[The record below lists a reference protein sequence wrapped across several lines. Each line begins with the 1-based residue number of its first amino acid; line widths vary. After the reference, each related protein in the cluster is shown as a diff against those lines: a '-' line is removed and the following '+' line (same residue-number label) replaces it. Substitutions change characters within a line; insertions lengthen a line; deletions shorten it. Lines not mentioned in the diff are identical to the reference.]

1 MPSPTDRDGTGR
13 DVLALARQ
21 RTRPRSAWRLRGPEA
36 AAVAVGS
43 VACAH
48 REAVV
53 AQAQALGLDIARD
66 PDGGL
71 TLALPGAAPDDALH
85 RLNLALRQAG
95 LLTGWRDEWVAVW
108 PLALAPALCRPDGP
122 QRPLLR
128 MERAAA
134 RFWGTRTLGAHGNGF
149 VRGPHGR
156 PAWLWIGQRSLD
168 KAADPGRLDNL
179 IGGGVPLGQTPME
192 TLCREGWEEAGL
204 GPATMQQA
212 RPVRRFLLE
221 RDRPEGLQLECLHA
235 FDLEL
240 PAGLQPVNQDGEVA
254 QFHRLPVQ
262 AALEAAASG
271 AMTVDAALVTLDFG
285 LRHGLLEAARGASLQ
300 RHFETLGLWAP

>member
-1 MPSPTDRDGTGR
+1 MNNPTDPARAGWE
-13 DVLALARQ
+13 VLAQARRRQ
-21 RTRPRSAWRLRGPEA
+21 QPRVVWRLRSPDTTAE
-36 AAVAVGS
+36 AVGS
-43 VACAH
+43 VACAQ
-48 REAVV
+48 RQDVVDLARAQGLAVD
-53 AQAQALGLDIARD
+53 QD

-71 TLALPGAAPDDALH
+71 TLGLPAEAPDAALH
-85 RLNLALRQAG
+85 GLNLRLRQAG

-108 PLALAPALCRPDGP
+108 PLDLLAPLCGPDRPP
-122 QRPLLR
+122 PPSLR

-149 VRGPHGR
+149 VRGPDGR
-156 PAWLWIGQRSLD
+156 PAWLWIGQRALD
-168 KAADPGRLDNL
+168 KATDPGRLDNL
-179 IGGGVPLGQTPME
+179 IGGGVPLGQTPQE

-204 GPATMQQA
+204 ETATMRQA
-212 RPVRRFLLE
+212 VPVRCFLIE

-254 QFHRLPVQ
+254 QFHCLPVQ

-285 LRHGLLEAARGASLQ
+285 LRHGLLAAGRAASLQ
-300 RHFETLGLWAP
+300 QQFEALGLWAP